1 MAYLSED
8 ALRAMD
14 FAELGLNVKI
24 SDKAVIYGANQIRIR
39 DNSRIDDFCV
49 VSGNVE
55 LGRNVH
61 LAPGC
66 LVAGGKPG
74 IVFGDFSGFAY
85 GVKAFSQSDDYS
97 GQTMTNPT
105 VPAQWKSEQFAKVEI
120 GRHAIVGAGSIICPG
135 VTLAEG
141 TAIGAMSLVLQSTD
155 AWSIYVGNPVRKLH
169 DRKRNLLELEREY
182 LAKENRLGQ

>member
-8 ALRAMD
+8 ALREMG
-14 FAELGLNVKI
+14 FAALGVNVKI
-24 SDKAVIYGANQIRIR
+24 SDKAAIYGADQMRIG

-49 VSGNVE
+49 VSGKVE

-61 LAPGC
+61 LAPFC

-74 IVFGDFSGFAY
+74 VVFGDFSGLAY
-85 GVKAFSQSDDYS
+85 GVKVFSQSDDYS
-97 GQTMTNPT
+97 GRTMTNPT

-141 TAIGAMSLVLQSTD
+141 TAIGAMALVLQSTD
-155 AWSIYVGNPVRKLH
+155 PWSIHVGNPARKLR
-169 DRKRNLLELEREY
+169 DRKRDLLELEREY
-182 LAKENRLGQ
+182 LARENPLG

>member
-1 MAYLSED
+1 MAYLSDD
-8 ALRAMD
+8 ALRAMG
-14 FAELGLNVKI
+14 FAQLGVNVKI
-24 SDKAVIYGANQIRIR
+24 SDKAAIYGADQMRIG

-49 VSGNVE
+49 VSGKVE

-61 LAPGC
+61 LAPFC

-74 IVFGDFSGFAY
+74 IVFRDFSGFAY

-105 VPAQWKSEQFAKVEI
+105 VPAQWKSERFAKVEI

-141 TAIGAMSLVLQSTD
+141 TAIGALSLVLQSTD
-155 AWSIYVGNPVRKLH
+155 AWSICVGNPARKLR
-169 DRKRNLLELEREY
+169 DRKRDLLDLEREY
-182 LAKENRLGQ
+182 LDKDKQCGQ